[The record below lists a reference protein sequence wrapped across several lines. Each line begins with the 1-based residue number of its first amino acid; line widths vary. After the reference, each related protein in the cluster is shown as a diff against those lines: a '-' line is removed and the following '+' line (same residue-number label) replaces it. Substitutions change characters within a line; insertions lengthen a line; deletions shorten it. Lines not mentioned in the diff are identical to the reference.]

1 MIKISRAGLTVAC
14 LACLGCHKP
23 APLALAPV
31 RGVVTFQGRPL
42 AGGLIVFTPERGP
55 KPFAARLDAYG
66 HYELEPTPPAGPGLP
81 SGVSRGIP
89 PGRYDITFSD
99 PPQPSDAQFPRKLR
113 RPDTSGVAREVLAG
127 QENVLDFHITAGGG
141 GL

>member
-1 MIKISRAGLTVAC
+1 MTTLPRAGLTVVFIA
-14 LACLGCHKP
+14 LAGCHKP
-23 APLALAPV
+23 APTVVAPV
-31 RGVVTFQGRPL
+31 RGAVTFQGRPL

-81 SGVSRGIP
+81 WGVSRGVP
-89 PGRYDITFSD
+89 PGRYAVTFSD
-99 PPQPSDAQFPRKLR
+99 PPQQSDAQFPRDLR

-127 QENVLDFHITAGGG
+127 QENELDFHITAGG
-141 GL
+141 